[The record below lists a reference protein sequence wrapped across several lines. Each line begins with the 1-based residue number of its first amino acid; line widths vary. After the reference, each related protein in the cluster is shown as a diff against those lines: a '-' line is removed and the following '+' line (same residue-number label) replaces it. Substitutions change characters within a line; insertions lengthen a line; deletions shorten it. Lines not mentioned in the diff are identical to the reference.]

1 MTDLEIFGKL
11 AISIDGLRDDL
22 RSSRERETRIP
33 PQPLERA
40 LTNAGNF
47 PASGVMGLSIG
58 GPQQGR
64 VWRVRSIAVG
74 GSTPT
79 TPTAGR
85 ADVFAAESKEQILA
99 GAPASGSQPGSGGVI
114 FSSGLAAGAT
124 NKWRDQAV
132 ALPLVAFYG
141 FGDLTVHAGE
151 QLWVVFSGGTSTDLL
166 IANVRV
172 DDYET
177 AAYALARQA

>member
-1 MTDLEIFGKL
+1 MSTELEIFGKL

-22 RSSRERETRIP
+22 RASREPRTP
-33 PQPLERA
+33 PQPIERA

-47 PASGVMGLSIG
+47 PASGVMGLNIG

-79 TPTAGR
+79 TTEAGR
-85 ADVFAAESKEQILA
+85 ADVFVAEAAQQVLS
-99 GAPASGSQPGSGGVI
+99 GAPASGSQPGHGGVI
-114 FSSGLAAGAT
+114 FSSGLAAGCT
-124 NKWRDQAV
+124 NKWRDQAS

-151 QLWVVFSGGTSTDLL
+151 QLWIVFSGGTSTDLL
-166 IANVRV
+166 IANIRV
-172 DDYET
+172 DDFET
-177 AAYALARQA
+177 AAYLLTRQS